1 MSKPIVVE
9 VTKATE
15 AFPKGAILGYE
26 SEAQASKILGDG
38 AFKVT
43 GHQDGTAMEA
53 PARPKRRR
61 KKKADAKAD
70 KEVPRQSEKNADA
83 KADKDQT

>member
-26 SEAQASKILGDG
+26 SEAQASKILGAG
-38 AFKVT
+38 AYKVT
-43 GHQDGTAMEA
+43 GHQDGEPYQPSQPK
-53 PARPKRRR
+53 PAK
-61 KKKADAKAD
+61 
-70 KEVPRQSEKNADA
+70 SDA

>member
-38 AFKVT
+38 AFKIT
-43 GHQDGTAMEA
+43 GHQDGTAME
-53 PARPKRRR
+53 
-61 KKKADAKAD
+61 
-70 KEVPRQSEKNADA
+70 VPRQSEKKSDA